1 MTPSVSAA
9 PGDAALSARQMM
21 HYDNNKKSVGI
32 AFALWF
38 FLSLFGGHRFY
49 LGRTGTAIV
58 MLLLTC
64 TVFGIVISSIWALI
78 DAFLIPGMVRAHNDR
93 LIAMIG

>member
-1 MTPSVSAA
+1 MNSAASAA
-9 PGDAALSARQMM
+9 PDAAAFNARQMM
-21 HYDNNKKSVGI
+21 QYDNNKKSVGI

-49 LGRTGTAIV
+49 MGRTGTAIV
-58 MLLLTC
+58 MVILTC
-64 TVFGIVISSIWALI
+64 TVVGIVISGIWALI
-78 DAFLIPGMVRAHNDR
+78 DAFSIPRWVRENNDR